1 MVSFSNHLA
10 SEKERKNTMPREI
23 VTESRREKLS
33 SQAKQLIRKTERQAK
48 GVQVETCPAP
58 ECNLS
63 TKDVKLFLS
72 ETKKYMKLFKSAYM
86 RVEQIQKSLTYLHG
100 LLGNTTRKNVEQMAL
115 GQKEKVRSLQYFV
128 GQSQWETEPVIAI
141 HEGLIGESLGEA
153 DGVML
158 IDESSMV
165 KQGTAS
171 VGVAAQYCGSV
182 GKIANGQV
190 GVYLGYASRKGYS
203 LIEGQLFMP
212 EKWFEEEHAEQR
224 QACGVPEDLVFKTKP
239 EIGLELLKS
248 AIQRGNLPFFWVA
261 ADALYGDSPAFRDG
275 VAATG
280 KSYFTAIKDNSLIW
294 CTPPKVRVPKWS
306 GHGPHPTRLRLSD
319 KRKQPI
325 PVKQLVQKIPKQDW
339 VRAVIK
345 EGSKGPIVCDFAF
358 LRVTESRACL
368 PAAELWLIIRR
379 NLDDPSEIK
388 YFFSN
393 APVNT
398 PLEEFVR
405 ISGMRWPIETIFEE
419 SKGEVGMDHYEM
431 RSWLGWHHHML
442 FVSLAHHFLVRLR
455 IQFQEQAPALTIY
468 QVRILLCSVLP
479 SFISDI
485 QSALERV
492 RYYQQRNFVAYRS
505 HRKKK
510 LARLQL
516 FTLNLAL

>member
-1 MVSFSNHLA
+1 
-10 SEKERKNTMPREI
+10 MPKEI
-23 VTESRREKLS
+23 VTETRREKLS
-33 SQAKQLIRKTERQAK
+33 SQTKELIRKTERQLS

-72 ETKKYMKLFKSAYM
+72 ETKKYMKLFKSAFQ

-128 GQSQWETEPVIAI
+128 GQSQWETEPVIAT
-141 HEGLIGESLGEA
+141 HQELIGESLGEE

-158 IDESSMV
+158 IDESSSV

-203 LIEGQLFMP
+203 LIEGRLFMP
-212 EKWFEEEHAEQR
+212 EKWLEEGQAEQR
-224 QACGVPEDLVFKTKP
+224 QACGVPEDLDFKTKP
-239 EIGLELLKS
+239 GIGLELLKS
-248 AIQRGNLPFFWVA
+248 AIQRSSLPFSWVA
-261 ADALYGDSPAFRDG
+261 ADALYGDSSAFRDG
-275 VAATG
+275 IAAMG
-280 KSYFTAIKDNSLIW
+280 KWYFTAIKDNSLIW
-294 CTPPKVRVPKWS
+294 CSAPKVHIPQWS
-306 GHGPHPTRLRLSD
+306 GHGHHPTQLRLSD
-319 KRKQPI
+319 ARKHPI
-325 PVKQLVQKIPKQDW
+325 QVKDLVKKIQKQDW
-339 VRAVIK
+339 TRAVIK

-358 LRVTESRACL
+358 LRVTESRAGL
-368 PAAELWLIIRR
+368 PAGELWLIIRR

-393 APVNT
+393 APIHI
-398 PLEEFVR
+398 PLAELVR
-405 ISGMRWPIETIFEE
+405 VCGMRWPIESIFEE

-431 RSWLGWHHHML
+431 RSWIGWHHHML
-442 FVSLAHHFLVRLR
+442 LVSLAHHFLVRLR

-485 QSALERV
+485 QSAMERV
-492 RYYQQRNFVAYRS
+492 RYYQKRNFVAYRS

-510 LARLQL
+510 MAQFDL
-516 FTLNLAL
+516 FTRNLAL